1 MNVIFRL
8 SLHRVFWAKIVK
20 TLCKK
25 SPPSKE
31 QGISEQDEGIEVSE
45 ERISIKELK
54 GLILEGRCSEAFACG
69 TAAIITPIDSLHDE
83 SGEAFHLKTAHGPI
97 ARKLREELLG
107 IQQLTVEDHFGWIE
121 RID

>member
-1 MNVIFRL
+1 MNFFCVIDGVLKTPVLTDTILEGITRKSIIDL
-8 SLHRVFWAKIVK
+8 AKH
-20 TLCKK
+20 
-25 SPPSKE
+25 
-31 QGISEQDEGIEVSE
+31 EGIEVSE
-45 ERISIKELK
+45 EKISIKELK

-97 ARKLREELLG
+97 ARKLREQLLG